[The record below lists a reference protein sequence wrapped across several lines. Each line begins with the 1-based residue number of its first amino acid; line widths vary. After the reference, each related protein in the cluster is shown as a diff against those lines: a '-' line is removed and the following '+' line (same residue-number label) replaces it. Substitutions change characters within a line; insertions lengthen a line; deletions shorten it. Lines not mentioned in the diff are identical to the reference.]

1 MMHTY
6 PVLPPPG
13 SITPFGLLRRIAC
26 GYGLNKWPFDGL
38 IIKKLKAVS
47 VVITTL
53 VLLNNAAIAGCPK
66 NLDFTKRFL
75 ASEQSVHLCQAYAGK
90 VLLVVNTASYCGF
103 TGQYRGLEALYQ
115 QYREAGLVVLGF
127 PSNDFLQEPRSE
139 DKVREFCSLTY
150 NVKFPMFEKTRV
162 AKRHADPFYRALAD
176 QSGDY
181 PRWNFHKYLLDRQG
195 NVVASYGSSVKPD
208 DESLIATIES
218 NL

>member
-1 MMHTY
+1 MIHTY
-6 PVLPPPG
+6 ATLSRPR
-13 SITPFGLLRRIAC
+13 SITPLGLLWRIVC
-26 GYGLNKWPFDGL
+26 GHGPNRWQFDGL
-38 IIKKLKAVS
+38 IINKLKTVS
-47 VVITTL
+47 IVVTTL
-53 VLLNNAAIAGCPK
+53 VLLNNVAIAGCPK

-90 VLLVVNTASYCGF
+90 VLLVVNTASFCGF
-103 TGQYRGLEALYQ
+103 TKQFRGLEALYQ

-127 PSNDFLQEPRSE
+127 PSNDFFQEPRSE

-162 AKRHADPFYRALAD
+162 AKRHADPFYRALAN

-195 NVVASYGSSVKPD
+195 NVVASYGSSVRPD
-208 DESLIATIES
+208 DKLLIATIES

>member
-6 PVLPPPG
+6 PVLSHPG
-13 SITPFGLLRRIAC
+13 SITPFGLLWRIAC
-26 GYGLNKWPFDGL
+26 GHGLNKWPFDGL
-38 IIKKLKAVS
+38 IINKLKTVS
-47 VVITTL
+47 VVATTL
-53 VLLNNAAIAGCPK
+53 VLQNNAAIAGARK
-66 NLDFTKRFL
+66 TWILLNDFWPANKVCICVRRTQAKCCWWSTLPVIADLPDNIAVLKLCINSIAKR
-75 ASEQSVHLCQAYAGK
+75 
-90 VLLVVNTASYCGF
+90 
-103 TGQYRGLEALYQ
+103 
-115 QYREAGLVVLGF
+115 GLVVLGF

-162 AKRHADPFYRALAD
+162 AKRHADPFYQALAN

-208 DESLIATIES
+208 DESLISTIES

>member
-1 MMHTY
+1 M
-6 PVLPPPG
+6 
-13 SITPFGLLRRIAC
+13 
-26 GYGLNKWPFDGL
+26 
-38 IIKKLKAVS
+38 IINKLKTISIAV
-47 VVITTL
+47 TML
-53 VLLNNAAIAGCPK
+53 LLLNDTVIAGCPK
-66 NLDFTKRFL
+66 NLDFTKRYL
-75 ASEQSVHLCQAYAGK
+75 ASEQSVHLCQAYADK

-103 TGQYRGLEALYQ
+103 TGQFRGLEALYQ

-127 PSNDFLQEPRSE
+127 PSNDFFQEPRSE
-139 DKVREFCSLTY
+139 DKVKDFCSLTY

-162 AKRHADPFYRALAD
+162 AKRHADPFYQALAN
-176 QSGDY
+176 QSGEY

>member
-1 MMHTY
+1 MMLSY
-6 PVLPPPG
+6 PVLSPPG
-13 SITPFGLLRRIAC
+13 PITPFGLLRRITY

-38 IIKKLKAVS
+38 IINKLKAVS

-90 VLLVVNTASYCGF
+90 VLLVVNTASFCGF
-103 TGQYRGLEALYQ
+103 TKQFRGLEALYQ

-127 PSNDFLQEPRSE
+127 PSNDFFQEPRSE

-162 AKRHADPFYRALAD
+162 AKRHADPFYRALAN

-195 NVVASYGSSVKPD
+195 NVVASYGSSVRPD
-208 DESLIATIES
+208 DKLLISTIES
-218 NL
+218 HL